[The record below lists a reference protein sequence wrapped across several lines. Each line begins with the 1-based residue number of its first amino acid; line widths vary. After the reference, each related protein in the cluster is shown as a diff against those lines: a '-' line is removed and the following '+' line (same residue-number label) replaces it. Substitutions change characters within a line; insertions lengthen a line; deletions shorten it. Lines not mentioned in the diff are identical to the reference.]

1 MTEKI
6 EQFKNI
12 IRDFAKIPKN
22 SSEPTWLEIC
32 RYPYNRFEEICSR
45 ILAFYFNPEAEHKMK
60 GLWLESLLSAIKK
73 TEWYDYRH
81 SIKVNTEEYAE
92 GKRIDITI
100 VSVDY
105 VIAIENKISAALY
118 NPLGAYR
125 EHIKKAYP
133 EKKHMLLVLSLDPI
147 LDTKPLMEYNFQRC
161 SYKTLFNEVNS
172 RIGNYMA
179 EASQKYLTF
188 MIDFMKTIDNM
199 NNTNTQI
206 EHNFFTENRENIEEL
221 ITRYEQYK
229 ANILNVQ
236 IEHIA
241 FLKEKMS
248 NLTKGA
254 WWVWHGWDLGVTF
267 NEKSHKIGIEAHYE
281 EIEGDPLAR
290 FHACITTWKKEDWT
304 PYRETIL
311 ADFAEYNPG
320 IHENNTGENWNRVY
334 VRIYNGKGDT
344 DSIIEVLEKIYNKLN
359 AITDKIK

>member
-125 EHIKKAYP
+125 EHIKK
-133 EKKHMLLVLSLDPI
+133 KHTLKRNICCLSCPSI
-147 LDTKPLMEYNFQRC
+147 RF
-161 SYKTLFNEVNS
+161 
-172 RIGNYMA
+172 
-179 EASQKYLTF
+179 
-188 MIDFMKTIDNM
+188 
-199 NNTNTQI
+199 
-206 EHNFFTENRENIEEL
+206 L
-221 ITRYEQYK
+221 IQ
-229 ANILNVQ
+229 
-236 IEHIA
+236 
-241 FLKEKMS
+241 
-248 NLTKGA
+248 
-254 WWVWHGWDLGVTF
+254 
-267 NEKSHKIGIEAHYE
+267 SH
-281 EIEGDPLAR
+281 
-290 FHACITTWKKEDWT
+290 
-304 PYRETIL
+304 
-311 ADFAEYNPG
+311 
-320 IHENNTGENWNRVY
+320 
-334 VRIYNGKGDT
+334 
-344 DSIIEVLEKIYNKLN
+344 
-359 AITDKIK
+359 